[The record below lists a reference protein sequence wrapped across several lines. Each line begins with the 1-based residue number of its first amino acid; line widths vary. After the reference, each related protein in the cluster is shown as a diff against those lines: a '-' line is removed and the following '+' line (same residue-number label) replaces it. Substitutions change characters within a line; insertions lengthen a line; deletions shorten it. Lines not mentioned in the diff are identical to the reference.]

1 MALQHIS
8 SIIQGDHPL
17 SSFLFFFYHYGH
29 TKNELTL
36 FPKHTLSHMLDVADG
51 GGFISSFSVG
61 SANFGVVNNSHLFAH
76 DILLFC
82 KANLGHI
89 QIFEG
94 LLALL

>member
-8 SIIQGDHPL
+8 SIIQGDHQL
-17 SSFLFFFYHYGH
+17 SSFLFFFYHYEH

-36 FPKHTLSHMLDVADG
+36 FPKHTLSHMLDVTDG

-94 LLALL
+94 PLALL